1 MREGILQV
9 SLGLINMLTSV
20 STHFFTNGT
29 ILFLMVGQYSI
40 IYIHYIYL
48 SMDKHLAWHHILT
61 NINNASTNTKICYLY
76 SRLAWI
82 PSIVCRDKILLDCM
96 DVLILIF
103 CGTPVMI
110 FVVPR
115 LIFISKNN
123 V

>member
-1 MREGILQV
+1 
-9 SLGLINMLTSV
+9 
-20 STHFFTNGT
+20 
-29 ILFLMVGQYSI
+29 MVGQYSI

-48 SMDKHLAWHHILT
+48 SMDKHLAWYHILT
-61 NINNASTNTKICYLY
+61 NINNASTSTKICYLY

-82 PSIVCRDKILLDCM
+82 PSIICRDKILLDCM
-96 DVLILIF
+96 DVLVLIF
-103 CGTPVMI
+103 CGNPVMI